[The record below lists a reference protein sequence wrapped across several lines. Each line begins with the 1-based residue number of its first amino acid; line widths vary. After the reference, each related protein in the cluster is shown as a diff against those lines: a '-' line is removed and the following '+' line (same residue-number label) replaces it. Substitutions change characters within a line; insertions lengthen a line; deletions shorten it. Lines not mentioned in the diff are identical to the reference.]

1 MDTEM
6 TTCEIEMATRG
17 QVNARRNYLM
27 GLWAGRMLGM
37 GDREL
42 PDYVHEVMRSDFEE
56 PGPGDVV
63 RKVSRDLA
71 SADRKISEEE
81 VLRQLKK
88 MEKSVRSEL
97 LSTD

>member
-1 MDTEM
+1 MEM

-27 GLWAGRMLGM
+27 GLWAGRRLGM
-37 GDREL
+37 QDTEL
-42 PDYVHEVMRSDFEE
+42 PGYVHEVMASDFEE

-63 RKVSRDLA
+63 RKVFRDLA
-71 SADRKISEEE
+71 SVDRGISQEE
-81 VLRQLKK
+81 VMRQLKM

>member
-1 MDTEM
+1 M
-6 TTCEIEMATRG
+6 TTCDLEMATRG

-27 GLWAGRMLGM
+27 GLWAGRKLGI
-37 GDREL
+37 GDSDL
-42 PDYVHEVMRSDFEE
+42 PGYVHEVMQSDFQE

-71 SADRKISEEE
+71 SIDKRISEEE
-81 VLRQLKK
+81 VLRQLKL

-97 LSTD
+97 LATD

>member
-1 MDTEM
+1 M
-6 TTCEIEMATRG
+6 TTCDLEMATRG

-27 GLWAGRMLGM
+27 GLWAGRKLGI
-37 GDREL
+37 GDKDL
-42 PDYVHEVMRSDFEE
+42 PHYVHEVMLSDFQE

-71 SADRKISEEE
+71 AVDGKISEEE
-81 VLRQLKK
+81 VLRQLTM

-97 LSTD
+97 LATD

>member
-1 MDTEM
+1 M

-42 PDYVHEVMRSDFEE
+42 PGYVHEVMRSDFEE

-71 SADRKISEEE
+71 SRGRKISEED
-81 VLRQLKK
+81 VLKQLQV

>member
-1 MDTEM
+1 M
-6 TTCEIEMATRG
+6 TTCDFEMATRG

-27 GLWAGRMLGM
+27 ALWAGRMLGK
-37 GDREL
+37 GEQEL

-71 SADRKISEEE
+71 SADHDISEEE
-81 VLRQLKK
+81 VLRQLTM

-97 LSTD
+97 LATD